1 MYVLYVALYAAT
13 VRYYIDGLQS
23 NTHTHTRIRRITL
36 NDVFPAELREGVL
49 NMFVLFT
56 NEYTPC
62 DNNN

>member
-1 MYVLYVALYAAT
+1 MYVLDVALYAAT

-23 NTHTHTRIRRITL
+23 NTRIRRITL

>member
-1 MYVLYVALYAAT
+1 MYVFDVALYAAT

-23 NTHTHTRIRRITL
+23 NTHTRIRRITL